1 MRSPRSPL
9 FVRALALLVA
19 LASVSAACS
28 DEADVDPLASDATTE
43 AGDGG
48 GEDGTG
54 GGRDDGADVPEGW
67 KVVEGDGVSLAVP
80 EDWVGVPIEDFAMS
94 EDDLREAMPEADDAM
109 LQQAA
114 SVVEQGGVLLA
125 FGPPEDGFTD
135 NVNILAL
142 PVPATIDQ
150 LEAEAELGMRQVG
163 ADVRSME
170 RVELPAGDAV
180 RVRYSAEF
188 QSPDGPY
195 VVEGVQLYV
204 PVGDETYVLTVERDE
219 RTGRPRRPDGG
230 LVLGPLTGVGV
241 ARWPPRAAPSSGAPG
256 ASG

>member
-9 FVRALALLVA
+9 FARALVA
-19 LASVSAACS
+19 LLALAFVAAACS
-28 DEADVDPLASDATTE
+28 DEADDDPLAGGPTTE
-43 AGDGG
+43 AEGGDGSG
-48 GEDGTG
+48 S
-54 GGRDDGADVPEGW
+54 DGAGEEDVEDDLPDGW

-80 EDWVGVPIEDFAMS
+80 EDWVDVPIEDFAMG
-94 EDDLREAMPEADDAM
+94 EEELREAMPEADDAM

-114 SVVEQGGVLLA
+114 SVVQQGGVLLA

-142 PVPATIDQ
+142 PVPASIEQ
-150 LEAEAELGMRQVG
+150 LEAEAELGMEQVG

-170 RVELPAGDAV
+170 RVELPIGESV

-195 VVEGVQLYV
+195 VVEGVQHYV
-204 PVGDETYVLTVERDE
+204 PVGDKTYVLTVSATSD
-219 RTGRPRRPDGG
+219 PDDVADQMAASFS
-230 LVLGPLTGVGV
+230 VL
-241 ARWPPRAAPSSGAPG
+241 
-256 ASG
+256 